1 MNNNCSHYSPCCP
14 SGLPFPLRPQVP
26 QVPDL
31 TILTGT
37 GAPTNSIGS
46 IGNVYIDLSTG
57 NLYYKVQ
64 QPTPPGVR
72 SIPSFTGTTHHVGI
86 IQPDPYKTIQT
97 AIDAAT
103 TQNGDILI
111 LDDPAYT
118 TSTTITVT
126 KSLTIQGHDPLN
138 PAATTITMVAPG
150 ALVMME
156 ITAPSVVLK
165 DMKIVQPLIQSDN
178 AVNIELNNHTATG
191 YYINNCEISS
201 CEVGIGVN
209 VAEFQ
214 ITGCTFTYAGVAGN
228 NYRYISIHFTSG
240 ASIINGNSFV
250 SASQDSA
257 CYFVAVTNLTGTITG
272 KLLVSNNEQT
282 IALFKLRHLFD
293 MEEFN
298 ANDFQ
303 LFINNNTTISENNV
317 PILLNAPALG
327 IFRFIEVIGNH
338 VMNSVGKGLIGID
351 VSYTGTTNIYA
362 SGNVLAN
369 PSFTAP
375 WASATV
381 PPSPDV
387 GYRSSVMT
395 NPSLPLATGYWL
407 PLI

>member
-1 MNNNCSHYSPCCP
+1 
-14 SGLPFPLRPQVP
+14 
-26 QVPDL
+26 
-31 TILTGT
+31 
-37 GAPTNSIGS
+37 
-46 IGNVYIDLSTG
+46 
-57 NLYYKVQ
+57 
-64 QPTPPGVR
+64 
-72 SIPSFTGTTHHVGI
+72 
-86 IQPDPYKTIQT
+86 
-97 AIDAAT
+97 
-103 TQNGDILI
+103 
-111 LDDPAYT
+111 
-118 TSTTITVT
+118 
-126 KSLTIQGHDPLN
+126 
-138 PAATTITMVAPG
+138 MVAPG

-156 ITAPSVVLK
+156 ITAPNVVLE
-165 DMKIVQPLIQSDN
+165 DMKIVQPLVQSDN
-178 AVNIELNNHTATG
+178 AVNVELNNHTATG

-214 ITGCTFTYAGVAGN
+214 ITGCTFTYAGAAGN

-257 CYFVAVTNLTGTITG
+257 CYFVAITNLTGTITG

-282 IALFKLRHLFD
+282 IAPFKLRHLLE
-293 MEEFN
+293 MPEFN
-298 ANDFQ
+298 GNDFQ

-327 IFRFIEVIGNH
+327 IFRFIEVIDNH
-338 VMNSVGKGLIGID
+338 VKNTVGKGLIGID

-362 SGNVLAN
+362 SGNVLTN
-369 PSFTAP
+369 TSFTAP

-381 PPSPDV
+381 PPSLNV

-395 NPSLPLATGYWL
+395 NPSLPLVTGYWL